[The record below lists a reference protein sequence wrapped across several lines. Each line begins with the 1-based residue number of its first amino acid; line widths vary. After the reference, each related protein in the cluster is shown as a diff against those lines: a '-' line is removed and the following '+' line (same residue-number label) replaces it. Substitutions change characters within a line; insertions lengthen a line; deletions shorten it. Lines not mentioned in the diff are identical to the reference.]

1 MLGHFCKQY
10 MLFSQCFL
18 YECPILNNRRK
29 IHFSV
34 LFANSVRF
42 LCYQPTYSNL
52 FPPTRTSIY
61 MDKCFLCY
69 KWIHIIYCPPSALVQ
84 CLYGYKHDSAW
95 SYNFVVISCRFITR
109 TLQVEHLIS
118 MLLFIVISMS
128 IVYVIFS
135 SSVIC
140 QSKFEFFFSLRLTY
154 WLLSSLGV
162 LLLVCTIS
170 WLYWEFI
177 GVDVFDSGKNGELV
191 WFVR

>member
-10 MLFSQCFL
+10 MLFSQCCF
-18 YECPILNNRRK
+18 YECPILNHRRK

-52 FPPTRTSIY
+52 FPPTGTSIY
-61 MDKCFLCY
+61 MDKWFLCY
-69 KWIHIIYCPPSALVQ
+69 KCIHIIYCPPSALVQ

-140 QSKFEFFFSLRLTY
+140 QSKFEF
-154 WLLSSLGV
+154 SSLCGCHV
-162 LLLVCTIS
+162 LAV
-170 WLYWEFI
+170 E
-177 GVDVFDSGKNGELV
+177 
-191 WFVR
+191 